1 MSQYLRPDSN
11 ISATNIT
18 GSYADLDE
26 VTANDSD
33 YITASATA
41 DGEAVYGLTDV
52 TDPVSSSGHTI
63 RFRAR
68 KAYDGGYARNVE
80 CHLYQVWDYIADFA
94 ANDISDTFTDYSY
107 TLSAAEADSISDY
120 TGLRLIFVTT
130 GSYGAPKSNERAVYI
145 SWAEMEVPDVGGA
158 TVKTVTDTGAGTEVT
173 PTLAAAFGLSDT
185 GAGSEG
191 PGNLAAWLTAADL
204 GSGVETPNLTIT
216 LTVAD
221 SGNGLDRT
229 ALPQILAAIL
239 ETGRGLEVIGAIR
252 VAVTQAD
259 SGGGTEALTAA
270 VSLVVN
276 DAAQGL
282 ESLLNILQQIM
293 VQVADTG
300 MGTAAVSNVSVSLI
314 TSETGGGTDTPTVNI
329 RLTIAEVGSGAEL
342 FQMAVSLA
350 VSDGGH
356 GLEALH
362 ILQAIL
368 ARVAD
373 TGSGTEALTN
383 LTVSLTAADSGNGVD
398 SPAILVQVA
407 ISDAGAA
414 DEVLDLL
421 TQTLVQ
427 ILEVGTGSDGATV
440 TAIQARVI
448 DSGTGSAT
456 PALAVNLAITD
467 HGGGIEAITRLLT
480 GLLVAV
486 ADAGQG
492 VDFTGPVT
500 VNVNVADSGLATD
513 QLATLLVN
521 LALIEAGSGVETVVT
536 FEASTR
542 LVSLTFTFLR
552 RTMTFSLAR
561 RTMSFTFSQ
570 RAIEFSLN

>member
-52 TDPVSSSGHTI
+52 TDPLSSSGHTI

-68 KAYDGGYARNVE
+68 KAYAGGYARNVE

-94 ANDISDTFTDYSY
+94 ATDISDIFTDYSY
-107 TLSAAEADSISDY
+107 TLSAAEADSITDY

-130 GSYGAPKSNERAVYI
+130 GSYGAPKSSERAVYI

-158 TVKTVTDTGAGTEVT
+158 TVKTVTDAGAGTEVT
-173 PTLAAAFGLSDT
+173 LSLAAAFGLSDT
-185 GAGSEG
+185 GAGVDE
-191 PGNLAAWLTAADL
+191 PGNLAALLTTVDA
-204 GSGVETPNLTIT
+204 GSGVDAANLTII

-221 SGNGLDRT
+221 SGNGLDRA
-229 ALPQILAAIL
+229 ALQQVLAAIL
-239 ETGRGLEVIGAIR
+239 ETGSGLEAIGAIR

-259 SGGGTEALTAA
+259 SGAGTEALTATVSLA
-270 VSLVVN
+270 VS

-282 ESLLNILQQIM
+282 ESLLDILQQLV

-300 MGTAAVSNVSVSLI
+300 A
-314 TSETGGGTDTPTVNI
+314 
-329 RLTIAEVGSGAEL
+329 
-342 FQMAVSLA
+342 
-350 VSDGGH
+350 
-356 GLEALH
+356 
-362 ILQAIL
+362 
-368 ARVAD
+368 
-373 TGSGTEALTN
+373 GTEALTN
-383 LTVSLTAADSGNGVD
+383 LTVSLTAADSGSGVD

-414 DEVLDLL
+414 AETLDLL
-421 TQTLVQ
+421 AQTLVQ
-427 ILEVGTGSDGATV
+427 ILEVGTGTDGATI

-448 DSGTGSAT
+448 DSGIGRET
-456 PALAVNLAITD
+456 PALTVNLAVAD
-467 HGGGIEAITRLLT
+467 SGGGAEAITRLLT

-492 VDFTGPVT
+492 ADFTGPVT
-500 VNVNVADSGLATD
+500 VNVNVADGGLATD
-513 QLATLLVN
+513 QVAALLVN
-521 LALIEAGSGVETVVT
+521 LVLAETGSGIETVVT

-552 RTMTFSLAR
+552 RSMTFGLTR
-561 RTMSFTFSQ
+561 RTMTFTFSQ
-570 RAIEFSLN
+570 RSIEFSLN